1 MGSRGLVACGPMRP
15 AASVAPPAGGSTPS
29 TPPHRSA
36 CPSVAEA
43 LPRTDGGLVRLRVPG
58 GRIDAAGL
66 AAVAEAASRFASGEV
81 EITNRANLQL
91 RGVRPG
97 SEAAL
102 AEALSAAGLSAGR
115 AGDRRRNVLLGPLGG
130 LEEGAEDLGPLLAPL
145 LAALDAEPRLDG
157 LDDKFGFALD
167 GGGSFTLAGR
177 RAAVVA
183 LPAGD
188 PGWMRL
194 CWGWA
199 RDGEEGSVARPR
211 QVAREQLVEA
221 LVGAALDSLGRE
233 RAAVAVPPCGPT
245 GPRPA
250 GPLGIGDGWVGAMP
264 VLGRTDAAGLEAIAR
279 AAERFSG
286 GLLRLTAW
294 RGVVLPAPAPGDRP
308 PLLTALAESGL
319 VVDPADPA
327 STVVACVG
335 ARGCSSG
342 LTDAA
347 GDARLVIAARRAGGR
362 PPAPLHVSGCARCCA
377 DRYSIA
383 PSLVGSAPG
392 YYELHQDG
400 APIAAAIPSAEAV
413 ELAAGM

>member
-1 MGSRGLVACGPMRP
+1 MRP
-15 AASVAPPAGGSTPS
+15 ATSISPLSGGGGARAASTG
-29 TPPHRSA
+29 SA
-36 CPSVAEA
+36 CPSVAHVV
-43 LPRTDGGLVRLRVPG
+43 PRADGGLARLRVPG

-66 AAVAEAASRFASGEV
+66 SVVAEAATRFASGEV
-81 EITNRANLQL
+81 EITNRGNLQL
-91 RGVRPG
+91 RGVRPS

-102 AEALSAAGLSAGR
+102 SEALSAAGLSAGGP
-115 AGDRRRNVLLGPLGG
+115 GDRRRNILLGPLGG
-130 LEEGAEDLGPLLAPL
+130 LEPGAEDLGPLLAPL

-157 LDDKFGFALD
+157 LDEKFGFALE

-183 LPAGD
+183 LPARE
-188 PGWMRL
+188 PGCMRL

-221 LVGAALDSLGRE
+221 LVDAALDSLGRE
-233 RAAVAVPPCGPT
+233 RAAVAVPPCGTT

-250 GPLGIGDGWVGAMP
+250 GPLGIGEGFVGAMP

-308 PLLTALAESGL
+308 RLLAALARCGL

-347 GDARLVIAARRAGGR
+347 GDARRIIAARRAGGR
-362 PPAPLHVSGCARCCA
+362 PPTPLHLSGCARCCA

-392 YYELHQDG
+392 CYELHEDG
-400 APIAAAIPSAEAV
+400 GPRAAAVSSAEAV